1 MNISEHITYTEATRS
16 DTANKLGIDN
26 TPNIDQLKSMKL
38 AACRVFEPVRN
49 HFGKPIRINSFFRSQ
64 ELNKAIGG
72 ARNSQHMKGEAI
84 DMSAIPSTGLTNS
97 QIFNWIKDNLEFDQ
111 LIWEYGNI
119 NNPAWVHVSFSAEK
133 NRNQIL
139 YIR

>member
-16 DTANKLGIDN
+16 DTAIKLGIDN

-38 AACRVFEPVRN
+38 AACRVFEPVRR
-49 HFGKPIRINSFFRSQ
+49 HYGKPIRINSFFRSQ

-84 DMSAIPSTGLTNS
+84 
-97 QIFNWIKDNLEFDQ
+97 
-111 LIWEYGNI
+111 GNMGI
-119 NNPAWVHVSFSAEK
+119 ARTP
-133 NRNQIL
+133 L
-139 YIR
+139 GCM